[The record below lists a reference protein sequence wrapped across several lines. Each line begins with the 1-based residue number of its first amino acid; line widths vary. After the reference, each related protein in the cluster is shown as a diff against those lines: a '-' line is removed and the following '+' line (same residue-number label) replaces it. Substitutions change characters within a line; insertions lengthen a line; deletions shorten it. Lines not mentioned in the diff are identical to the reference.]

1 VTKEIIFSDATK
13 LAELI
18 RTKEVSPVEV
28 VQAHLDR
35 IAAVNPKIN
44 AIVTLADGALKA
56 AKAAEAA
63 VLAGDE
69 LGPLHGVPFTVK
81 DSIDTADVATQRG
94 SPIFKGRVPDVDATS
109 VARMKKAGG
118 ILLAKTNL
126 PEFSYWIES
135 DNLLSGRSNN
145 PWDVTRTP
153 GGSSG
158 GESAAIAAGMSPIG
172 LGTDLAISVR
182 GPAAQTGITSM
193 KATHGRV
200 PMTGIWPRAP
210 RRFWHVGPMARSV
223 RDIALAFSQLVGPD
237 GQDTFATSTVKF
249 DAGIGRQPYR
259 QLRVGWMVRTGFG
272 PVDPEVAATVKAAAE
287 ALKDIGVFVE
297 QVSIPALERDFALDV
312 FNRLHV
318 MEMKPAFAE
327 ATAGHEDEMYKM
339 AKTMLSLPDTSMK
352 DYIDA
357 EQAVE
362 RLRDGYADYFS
373 RYDALITHVLPI
385 PAHKHGVEEFTIDGQ
400 TVDATYLQGATVPLN
415 VTGVARPIDGVRQ
428 QQGKAANQRAAC
440 RKLARRVD
448 DPASRLASR
457 KREPGSRPSSE
468 HLGRKERSH
477 GERCKISQW
486 LRFRVSQH

>member
-109 VARMKKAGG
+109 VARMKKAGA

-182 GPAAQTGITSM
+182 GPAAQTGISSL

-200 PMTGIWPRAP
+200 PMTGIWPRVP

-237 GQDTFATSTVKF
+237 GQDSFATSTVQF

-259 QLRVGWMVRTGFG
+259 QLRVGWMVGPGLG

-373 RYDALITHVLPI
+373 RYNALIAHVLPI
-385 PAHKHGVEEFTIDGQ
+385 PAHKHGVEEFIIDGQ

-415 VTGVARPIDGVRQ
+415 VTGLPGLSMRFGTSKEGLPINVQ
-428 QQGKAANQRAAC
+428 VVGKWQAESTI
-440 RKLARRVD
+440 LH
-448 DPASRLASR
+448 LASLL
-457 KREPGSRPSSE
+457 ES
-468 HLGRKERSH
+468 
-477 GERCKISQW
+477 
-486 LRFRVSQH
+486 VSTVRNLHPNL